1 MYISVVEVPAL
12 DDSVLSVE
20 RTVEAS
26 DISEVLTDAGVESV
40 VAANVVVSLAIVVST
55 SVSVSI

>member
-20 RTVEAS
+20 RAVEAS